1 MKERISIGNWITI
14 CLILGNILFTAGIVS
29 RDVENAQETANTAQK
44 LAIDN
49 DKRVAVLESKI
60 EQCFSN
66 IEKLIKNGK

>member
-60 EQCFSN
+60 EQGFSN